1 MKILCCLA
9 ASSVD
14 IRQMRE
20 FPIDANLGVFQL
32 VRPVWW
38 PVWPQSIEG
47 PKQNNRSLCGWLLL
61 ERGVHLSMCMWITY
75 FGLLCGEKKPAKEIW
90 RRNAQSWT
98 VMDFLSLRF
107 HLEVA
112 LWTFS
117 WTFEFIWT
125 SGQGVFE
132 EVELTPYRSLYDG
145 ITDGRVKVDRWRHS
159 EQYKDDKVHDINT
172 KRIHKECTQHTQ
184 QSYTLPK

>member
-1 MKILCCLA
+1 MLLGCLFCGDQA
-9 ASSVD
+9 DERVSNKTWEYFSWSGQFGGQSDRRALRDQSRT
-14 IRQMRE
+14 I
-20 FPIDANLGVFQL
+20 GV
-32 VRPVWW
+32 
-38 PVWPQSIEG
+38 EY
-47 PKQNNRSLCGWLLL
+47 LCGWLLL

-159 EQYKDDKVHDINT
+159 EQNKDDKVHDINT

-184 QSYTLPK
+184 QSYILPK

>member
-9 ASSVD
+9 AFSVE
-14 IRQMRE
+14 MRE
-20 FPIDANLGVFQL
+20 FPINANLGVFQL

-75 FGLLCGEKKPAKEIW
+75 FGLLCSEKKPAKEIW

-159 EQYKDDKVHDINT
+159 EQNKDDKVHDINT

-184 QSYTLPK
+184 QSYILPK